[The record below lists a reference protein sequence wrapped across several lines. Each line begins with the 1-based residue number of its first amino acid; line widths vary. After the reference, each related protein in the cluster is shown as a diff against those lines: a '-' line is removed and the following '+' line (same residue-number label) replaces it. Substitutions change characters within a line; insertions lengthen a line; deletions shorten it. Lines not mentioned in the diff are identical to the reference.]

1 MLCVGKS
8 LYSLL
13 TILPMRCQFSAFL
26 SMRLDSLE
34 TPSFPDYTTRSHQC
48 SEAGLLPEGLSSG
61 SKVSI
66 GVGLLFSN
74 RYPRNG
80 GEKTNFGLDNQKL
93 AKSKTKHL
101 PPSIRTR
108 ISGSQWRLPPSPCPR
123 PHPWGSVGTIQMVLV
138 MAEGGQWGEAIP
150 YWPRVFPGALDGTHS
165 TAHQAEST
173 VGT

>member
-93 AKSKTKHL
+93 AKFKTKH
-101 PPSIRTR
+101 PAAINKNTH
-108 ISGSQWRLPPSPCPR
+108 QWFSVETAPFPLPPSPPMGKCGNHSDGPSNGR
-123 PHPWGSVGTIQMVLV
+123 GWAVG
-138 MAEGGQWGEAIP
+138 GGDSLLA
-150 YWPRVFPGALDGTHS
+150 
-165 TAHQAEST
+165 
-173 VGT
+173 